1 MSKDPEHENELLNAC
16 LDQNVEEIHQ
26 LVEELAAAEAAN
38 ATLAA
43 LLRLLLEQI
52 RMTASP
58 DDLAALRHQAD
69 EIEARLQDAAKRPG
83 QVN

>member
-1 MSKDPEHENELLNAC
+1 VPVDPENENELLNAC

-26 LVEELAAAEAAN
+26 LVEDLAAAAAAN
-38 ATLAA
+38 AALTA
-43 LLRLLLEQI
+43 LLRLLLGQI
-52 RMTASP
+52 RLAGSP

-69 EIEARLQDAAKRPG
+69 EIETRLLAAAQPTD

>member
-1 MSKDPEHENELLNAC
+1 MSKDPEHENELLNTC

-26 LVEELAAAEAAN
+26 LVEELAAAEAAT

-43 LLRLLLEQI
+43 LLRLLLDRI
-52 RMTASP
+52 RLTVSP

-69 EIEARLQDAAKRPG
+69 EIEARLLAAIQPPDR
-83 QVN
+83 VN

>member
-1 MSKDPEHENELLNAC
+1 MSKDPEHENELLNTC

-26 LVEELAAAEAAN
+26 LVEELAAAEAAT

-43 LLRLLLEQI
+43 LLRLLLDRI
-52 RMTASP
+52 RLTVSP

-69 EIEARLQDAAKRPG
+69 EIEARLLAAVHPPDRM
-83 QVN
+83 N